1 MGVAVIIPAA
11 GEGKRLGGHRKQFR
25 ALGGLSVLEQTVMVF
40 ERHPEVDHVVVATPA
55 DAVAP
60 LEQELRRIGTTKLWC
75 VVEGGASRQE
85 SVYRALLSVPDHVD
99 VVLVHDAVRPFV
111 APDCITELVRHV
123 RTEGAAAL
131 AVPVS
136 DTLRRAAED
145 VFGET
150 ISREGLFRMQTPQ
163 GFRREWFREAHEAAR
178 AEGMEWT
185 DDVALVQW
193 AGRRVCCVP
202 GSADNVKIT
211 TPSDW
216 ERAQRMWPIWEQAH
230 A

>member
-40 ERHPEVDHVVVATPA
+40 ERHPEIDHVVVATPA
-55 DAVAP
+55 DAVMP

-75 VVEGGASRQE
+75 VVEGGTSRQE
-85 SVYRALLSVPDHVD
+85 SVYQALVSIPDRVE

-111 APDCITELVRHV
+111 TPEAVTKLVHAV
-123 RTEGAAAL
+123 RTEGAASL

-136 DTLRRAAED
+136 DTLRRASD
-145 VFGET
+145 GVFGET
-150 ISREGLFRMQTPQ
+150 VPREGMYRMQTPQ
-163 GFRREWFREAHEAAR
+163 GFRREWFRKAHEAAR
-178 AEGMEWT
+178 AEGREWT

-193 AGRRVCCVP
+193 AGHEVHCVP
-202 GSADNVKIT
+202 GVADNVKIT

-216 ERAQRMWPIWEQAH
+216 ERAQRMWTLWEQAN

>member
-40 ERHPEVDHVVVATPA
+40 ERHPDIDHVVVATPA
-55 DAVAP
+55 DAVT
-60 LEQELRRIGTTKLWC
+60 LLDQELRRIGTTKLWC

-85 SVYRALLSVPDHVD
+85 SVYRALVSIPDHVD

-111 APDCITELVRHV
+111 SPHAITELVRSV
-123 RTEGAAAL
+123 QSEGAAAL
-131 AVPVS
+131 AIPVS
-136 DTLRRAAED
+136 DTLRRASND

-150 ISREGLFRMQTPQ
+150 VPRVGMYRMQTPQ
-163 GFRREWFREAHEAAR
+163 GFRRQWFREAHEKAR
-178 AEGMEWT
+178 AEGLEWT
-185 DDVALVQW
+185 DDVALIQW
-193 AGRRVCCVP
+193 AGRNVHCVP
-202 GSADNVKIT
+202 GSAENVKIT

-216 ERAQRMWPIWEQAH
+216 ERAQRMWPLWERTH

>member
-25 ALGGLSVLEQTVMVF
+25 ALGGLSVLEQTVMAF
-40 ERHPEVDHVVVATPA
+40 ERHPEIDHIIVATPT
-55 DAVAP
+55 DAVDP
-60 LEQELRRIGTTKLWC
+60 LEQQLRRIGTTKLWC
-75 VVEGGASRQE
+75 VVEGGCSRQE
-85 SVYRALLSVPDHVD
+85 SVFRALVSIPGHIQ

-111 APDCITELVRHV
+111 SADAITELVRRV
-123 RTEGAAAL
+123 RSDGAAAL

-136 DTLRRAAED
+136 DTLRRASENT
-145 VFGET
+145 FGDTVE
-150 ISREGLFRMQTPQ
+150 RDGLFRMQTPQ
-163 GFRREWFREAHEAAR
+163 GFRRDWFREAHEAAR
-178 AEGMEWT
+178 NEGLEWT

-193 AGRRVCCVP
+193 AGHEVHCVP

-216 ERAQRMWPIWEQAH
+216 ERAQRMWPVWTQEH
-230 A
+230 V